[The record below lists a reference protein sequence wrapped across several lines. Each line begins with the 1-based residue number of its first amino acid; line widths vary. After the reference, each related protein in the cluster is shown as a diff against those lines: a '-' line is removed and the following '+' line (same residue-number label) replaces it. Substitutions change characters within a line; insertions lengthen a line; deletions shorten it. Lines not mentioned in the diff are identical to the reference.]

1 MVKIVVI
8 LGPNLNLLGTR
19 EPEIY
24 GRTTLAEIN
33 QLIEVTAAK
42 LGVAISIHQYNGEG
56 EIIQAIHD
64 AGKGADGLVINPGAY
79 THYSYA
85 IRDAL
90 AAVDLEKIEVH
101 LSNIQAREDFRQI
114 SVTAPV
120 CQGIIAGFGPV
131 GYLLALESF
140 VQRRK

>member
-8 LGPNLNLLGTR
+8 HGPNLNLLGAR

-33 QLIEVTAAK
+33 QMIEATADK
-42 LGVAISIHQYNGEG
+42 LGLTVDIHQYNGEG
-56 EIIQAIHD
+56 EIIQAIHE
-64 AGKGADGLVINPGAY
+64 AGRSADGLIINPGAY

-90 AAVDLEKIEVH
+90 AAVNLEKVEVH
-101 LSNIQAREDFRQI
+101 LSNIRAREDFRQV

-120 CQGIIAGFGPV
+120 CQGIIAGFGSV